1 MRACR
6 SPVALL
12 FVLAIGLV
20 GLTACDDSPTSPTD
34 ASDPPEDPVEITIRG
49 VVSADSAAGSS
60 VEGATV
66 TGEINDIVVFDVT
79 TDSDGA
85 YTATFETHADATD
98 ILLRVTA
105 ADYESDEEDR
115 ELNAELEHNVTLQ
128 RILHDIDVTF
138 IDVGQGTAVLLDTG
152 SEAVLF
158 DAGRSSRTVYEYLQ
172 SNGISELDLIIASH
186 AHADHIG
193 GFERILDNKSVQK
206 IWYNGQTHTTQT
218 FEGFIDAA
226 LSSSAEYV
234 EPTRGHIKTLGG
246 LNLEVLHPTTSAADY
261 TGSLHDKNIVVR
273 ASYGDVAFML
283 TGDAEVDVEDGLIAD
298 GMTLDAQVLKMG
310 HHGSRTSTGSAF
322 VNAVNPEVA
331 IYQASATNQY
341 GHPHAEALANVQS
354 TADVYG
360 SDTHGTIQFT
370 TDGSGY
376 TVTTSATPDDDEPN
390 DDPEDDP
397 ADDDPD
403 EGECVDL
410 NSASLEELQDI
421 VHIGASRAEQ
431 IIDLRPF
438 ESLDELTQ
446 VNGISDGR
454 LDDIKEQGLACVV
467 EE

>member
-34 ASDPPEDPVEITIRG
+34 ASDPPEDAVEITIQG
-49 VVSADSAAGSS
+49 TVSADSAVGSS

-66 TGEINDIVVFDVT
+66 TGEINDTVVFDVT

-85 YTATFETHADATD
+85 YTATFETHADVSN
-98 ILLRVTA
+98 ILLRVNA
-105 ADYESDEEDR
+105 SDYESDEETR
-115 ELNAELEHNVTLQ
+115 ELRAELEHNVTLQ
-128 RILHDIDVTF
+128 RILQEMNVTF
-138 IDVGQGTAVLLDTG
+138 IDVGQGAAVLLDTG
-152 SEAVLF
+152 SGAVLF

-193 GFERILDNKSVQK
+193 GFERILNNKSVQK

-246 LNLEVLHPTTSAADY
+246 LNLEVLHPTASAADY

-283 TGDAEVDVEDGLIAD
+283 TGDAEIDVEDELIAA
-298 GMTLDAQVLKMG
+298 GVPLDAQVLKMG
-310 HHGSRTSTGSAF
+310 HHGSRTSTGSPF
-322 VNAVNPEVA
+322 VSAVNPEVA
-331 IYQASATNQY
+331 VYQASSTNQY

-376 TVTTSATPDDDEPN
+376 TITTSSTLDEEDDPN
-390 DDPEDDP
+390 EDPDDPEDDP
-397 ADDDPD
+397 ND
-403 EGECVDL
+403 GECIDL
-410 NSASLEELQDI
+410 NSASLEELQEI

-431 IIDLRPF
+431 IVDLRPF
-438 ESLDELTQ
+438 GSLDELTQ
-446 VNGISDGR
+446 VNGISENR